1 MYLGIIAVVT
11 GIAVLAPLSISTLEI
26 QVMAFISPIVI
37 TVLVAFICVAPAVKF
52 YSSNNSVLVAPAV
65 VAIAIK
71 E

>member
-37 TVLVAFICVAPAVKF
+37 TVLVAFICVAA
-52 YSSNNSVLVAPAV
+52 
-65 VAIAIK
+65 AIK
-71 E
+71 NL

>member
-37 TVLVAFICVAPAVKF
+37 TVLVASICVAAAVKF

-65 VAIAIK
+65 AVIAIR